1 MGKIKLQKIVE
12 NLLDKLRKLYM
23 NGTFIQKFLAFLKLQ
38 QIVGNFCF
46 SEQIFHRKQSLGAPE
61 HFFCSARDRRSIA
74 PTMLNLF
81 QHCWGHARTLRMVS
95 FKFTMSYGLYPH
107 SIPHDVLQVPTL
119 LGVPRSYCILSV
131 RTMHHVL
138 LRPLARSALQT
149 ASSLLACERQTFLL
163 AKRPSAAMSEE
174 KCLPFAGYQPVFF
187 FRFYSKG
194 SARVCER

>member
-1 MGKIKLQKIVE
+1 MGKIKLEKIVG

-38 QIVGNFCF
+38 QIVGNFYF
-46 SEQIFHRKQSLGAPE
+46 SEQIFHRKQL
-61 HFFCSARDRRSIA
+61 H
-74 PTMLNLF
+74 
-81 QHCWGHARTLRMVS
+81 MVS

-163 AKRPSAAMSEE
+163 AKHPSAAMSEE

-187 FRFYSKG
+187 FRFSKG